1 LLLGGRLAITIE
13 FHDCVQW
20 IATFTN
26 EPNVALSGV
35 VIERRRRSCNQ
46 GGCLLDVVIRPLV
59 SQIKSDIGQIVLR
72 QYLSCQLLFN
82 CLPAHRRR
90 LGNGMVTAKD
100 VQERLQLELAAT
112 DVRVDDI
119 AG

>member
-1 LLLGGRLAITIE
+1 MLLGGWLAITIV

-20 IATFTN
+20 TTFTN

-46 GGCLLDVVIRPLV
+46 GGCLLDVVIRPLD

-72 QYLSCQLLFN
+72 QNLSCLAPNSCSIAFLHTEDDWETAWLLPRMFRSACSWN
-82 CLPAHRRR
+82 WRQQ
-90 LGNGMVTAKD
+90 T
-100 VQERLQLELAAT
+100 
-112 DVRVDDI
+112 
-119 AG
+119 